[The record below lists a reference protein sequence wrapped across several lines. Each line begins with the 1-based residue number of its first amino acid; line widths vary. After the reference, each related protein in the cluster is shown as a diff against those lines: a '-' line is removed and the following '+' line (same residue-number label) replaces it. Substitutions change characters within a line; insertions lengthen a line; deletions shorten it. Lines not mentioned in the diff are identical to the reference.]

1 MNNIRIKHRWGSQGD
16 EARHLTR
23 FSAEQMN
30 NLKSLQ
36 QFLQSKNYNVSLSVF
51 IRAGVLSLIESIKN
65 ELKRDTG
72 SGLAVVVMMLERA
85 AERDSQTINRKR
97 NTSTE

>member
-1 MNNIRIKHRWGSQGD
+1 
-16 EARHLTR
+16 
-23 FSAEQMN
+23 MN

-97 NTSTE
+97 NTPAK